1 MYANLSLV
9 HEALKDAIEKKGLS
23 PDEKRDVVRHMHE
36 AHGVSIRQGCQAA
49 SLPRSTYRYERRER
63 DDSDVITALSEL
75 VEQKPGIGFWQ
86 AFDRLRRAGHSWNH
100 KRVYRIYTAMQL
112 NIRRRAKKDRKSTRL
127 NSSHVAIS
135 S

>member
-1 MYANLSLV
+1 MPISRSCMRRSRTRS
-9 HEALKDAIEKKGLS
+9 KKGLS

-86 AFDRLRRAGHSWNH
+86 AFDRLRRAGPSWNH

-112 NIRRRAKKDRKSTRL
+112 NIQIGRASCRER
-127 NSSHVAIS
+127 V
-135 S
+135 

>member
-1 MYANLSLV
+1 MPISRSCMRRSRTRS
-9 HEALKDAIEKKGLS
+9 KKGLS

-86 AFDRLRRAGHSWNH
+86 ALIGCVGLVPAGITSG
-100 KRVYRIYTAMQL
+100 
-112 NIRRRAKKDRKSTRL
+112 STGSTPPC
-127 NSSHVAIS
+127 N
-135 S
+135 